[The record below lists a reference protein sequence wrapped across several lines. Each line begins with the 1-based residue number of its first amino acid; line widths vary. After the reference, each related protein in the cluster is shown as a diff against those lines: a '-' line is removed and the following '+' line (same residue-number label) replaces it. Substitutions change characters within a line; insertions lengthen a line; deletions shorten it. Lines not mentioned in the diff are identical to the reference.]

1 MIAGVRELA
10 PVVGNA
16 AACRALGQWRGT
28 LARGRARARRAALVG
43 PPAPRPAPP
52 PPRWP

>member
-16 AACRALGQWRGT
+16 AACHALGQWRGI
-28 LARGRARARRAALVG
+28 LARDRARSRRAAL
-43 PPAPRPAPP
+43 PRRPLRCH
-52 PPRWP
+52 RWP